1 MSDQLARHG
10 RVAVLGAGSWGTT
23 FAQVLADAGAPE
35 VVLWA
40 RREEAARE
48 ITVERRSAYLPGVRL
63 HASVTATS
71 DAAAALTGAAVVVLA
86 VPVQQLR
93 STLLAH
99 GHAVAPG
106 ATLVS
111 LLKGLEAGTH
121 LRVSQVAAELLP
133 GRPLAVVSGP
143 NLAREIAERRPCAT
157 VVAADDPAVAEGVAT
172 ACSTGYF
179 RPFTSADVLGVEISG
194 AVKNL
199 LAVAVGLAEGLGLG
213 DNAKASVVARG
224 LLETSRLVVAL
235 GGSAATVAGLAG
247 AGDAFATCSS
257 HLSRNHRLGYGL
269 AQGRS
274 LSEVLDRLGGTAEAV
289 ATSTSVSEL
298 AAGLGVPMAV
308 VEQVTAVLH
317 GGMHPRLA
325 AEHLLSQPVRP
336 EGL

>member
-1 MSDQLARHG
+1 MSARAD

-23 FAQVLADAGAPE
+23 FAQVLADAGAE
-35 VVLWA
+35 RVTVWA
-40 RREEAARE
+40 RRPEVAGGIAQRRE
-48 ITVERRSAYLPGVRL
+48 NLTYLPGVHL
-63 HASVTATS
+63 PAQLTATA
-71 DAAAALTGAAVVVLA
+71 DPAAALAGAGVVVLA

-93 STLLAH
+93 
-99 GHAVAPG
+99 
-106 ATLVS
+106 ATLAAHAGAVEDGAVVVS

-121 LRVSQVAAELLP
+121 RRVSEVVAEVLP
-133 GRPLAVVSGP
+133 GHPLAVVSGP

-157 VVAADDPAVAEGVAT
+157 VVASTDPAVADRVAA
-172 ACSTGYF
+172 ACTTGYF
-179 RPFTSADVLGVEISG
+179 RPFTATDVVGVEVCG

-224 LLETSRLVVAL
+224 LVETSRLVVAL

-274 LSEVLDRLGGTAEAV
+274 LADVLDHLGGTAEAV

-308 VEQVTAVLH
+308 VEQVSAVLH
-317 GGMHPRLA
+317 AGRHPRVA

-336 EGL
+336 DGT

>member
-1 MSDQLARHG
+1 MSPG
-10 RVAVLGAGSWGTT
+10 TPGERVAVLGAGSWGTT
-23 FAQVLADAGAPE
+23 FAQVLADAGAARAT
-35 VVLWA
+35 VWA
-40 RREEAARE
+40 RRAEVAAD
-48 ITVERRSAYLPGVRL
+48 IAERHENAAYLPGVRL
-63 HASVTATS
+63 PEQVTATG
-71 DAAAALTGAAVVVLA
+71 DAAAALAGADLVVLA

-93 STLLAH
+93 
-99 GHAVAPG
+99 
-106 ATLVS
+106 ATLRAHAAAVPEGAVVVS

-121 LRVSQVAAELLP
+121 LRVSQVVAELLP
-133 GRPLAVVSGP
+133 GHRVAAVSGP

-157 VVAADDPAVAEGVAT
+157 VVAAADHDVAARVAHACAT
-172 ACSTGYF
+172 AYF
-179 RPFTSADVLGVEISG
+179 RPFTAADVLGVEVSG

-274 LSEVLDRLGGTAEAV
+274 LDDVLAHLGGTAEAV

-298 AAGLGVPMAV
+298 AAGLGVPMAL
-308 VEQVTAVLH
+308 VEQVSAVLH
-317 GGMHPRLA
+317 DGMHPRLA

-336 EGL
+336 EGT

>member
-1 MSDQLARHG
+1 MRSPSSTAHT
-10 RVAVLGAGSWGTT
+10 AVLGAGSWGTT
-23 FAQVLADAGAPE
+23 FAQVLADAGAGE
-35 VVLWA
+35 VVVWA
-40 RREEAARE
+40 RRAEVADDITARH
-48 ITVERRSAYLPGVRL
+48 SSSYLPGVRL
-63 HASVTATS
+63 PDEVRATT
-71 DAAAALTGAAVVVLA
+71 DAAAALAGASTVVLA

-93 STLLAH
+93 ATLRAH
-99 GHAVAPG
+99 REHVPDG
-106 ATLVS
+106 ATVVS
-111 LLKGLEAGTH
+111 LLKGLESGTH
-121 LRVSQVAAELLP
+121 LRVSQVATELLP
-133 GRPLAVVSGP
+133 GRPVAVVSGP

-157 VVAADDPAVAEGVAT
+157 VVAAEEPAVADQVAA
-172 ACSTGYF
+172 ACTTGYF
-179 RPFTSADVLGVEISG
+179 RPFTSADVLGVEVSG

-224 LLETSRLVVAL
+224 LMETSRLVVAL

-269 AQGRS
+269 AQGTS
-274 LSEVLDRLGGTAEAV
+274 LEEVLDHLGGTAEAV

-308 VEQVTAVLH
+308 VEQVAAVLH
-317 GGMHPRLA
+317 RGMHPRLA

-336 EGL
+336 DGV

>member
-1 MSDQLARHG
+1 MGDQPSG

-40 RREEAARE
+40 RREQVALE
-48 ITVERRSAYLPGVRL
+48 ITEQRRSPYLPGVRL
-63 HASVTATS
+63 PDAVSATT
-71 DAAAALTGAAVVVLA
+71 DPAQALAGAELVVLA

-93 STLLAH
+93 ATLAEH
-99 GHAVAPG
+99 GAAVPPG

-133 GRPLAVVSGP
+133 GHALAVVSGP

-157 VVAADDPAVAEGVAT
+157 VVAAQDPAVAERVAT

-179 RPFTSADVLGVEISG
+179 RPFTSTDVVGVEVSG

-235 GGSAATVAGLAG
+235 GGSAVTVAGLAG

-274 LSEVLDRLGGTAEAV
+274 LAEVLDHLGGTAEAV
-289 ATSTSVSEL
+289 ATSRSVSEL

-317 GGMHPRLA
+317 RGMHPGRA

>member
-1 MSDQLARHG
+1 VSEA

-23 FAQVLADAGAPE
+23 FAQVLADAGAGE
-35 VVLWA
+35 VVVWGR
-40 RREEAARE
+40 RREVVDDIDAAK
-48 ITVERRSAYLPGVRL
+48 VNSAYLPGVRL
-63 HASVTATS
+63 PEQVGATT
-71 DAAAALTGAAVVVLA
+71 DAAAALAGAPVVVLA

-93 STLLAH
+93 ATLEAH
-99 GHAVAPG
+99 RGAVADG
-106 ATLVS
+106 AVVVS
-111 LLKGLEAGTH
+111 LLKGLETRTH
-121 LRVSQVAAELLP
+121 LRVSEVVAQVLP
-133 GRPLAVVSGP
+133 GHPVAVVSGP

-157 VVAADDPAVAEGVAT
+157 VVASTDEGVAERVAS

-179 RPFTSADVLGVEISG
+179 RPFTSPDVVGVEVCG

-224 LLETSRLVVAL
+224 LVETSRLVVAL
-235 GGSAATVAGLAG
+235 GGQVATVAGLAG

-274 LSEVLDRLGGTAEAV
+274 VPEVLERLGGTAEAV

-308 VEQVTAVLH
+308 VEQVAAVLH
-317 GGMHPRLA
+317 AGTPPRRA

-336 EGL
+336 EGV